1 MLLQE
6 LLKNLQDIELQQEEL
21 KRQKKKLIAK
31 AKEERVLE
39 VGLYDLYTELIK
51 VEDCRK
57 GRVSVNRINVPEKF
71 NQDMEKAKKYILDN
85 NVGLSITI
93 EMDTSYDTL
102 IVYKITTSI
111 ADARLTNGEKLID
124 NLVFESKTAMF
135 PKEEIMKDLVLN
147 FGLDNPLLQ
156 KTFFKKAVL
165 NCVEKKENNITK

>member
-21 KRQKKKLIAK
+21 KRQKKKLILK

-39 VGLYDLYTELIK
+39 VGLYDLYKELIK
-51 VEDCRK
+51 VEDCKK
-57 GRVSVNRINVPEKF
+57 GRVSVNPINVPEKF
-71 NQDMEKAKKYILDN
+71 NQDVEKAKKYIYEN
-85 NVGLSITI
+85 NMGLGVTI
-93 EMDTSYDTL
+93 KMDTRYDTL

-111 ADARLTNGEKLID
+111 ADARLKNGEKLID

-165 NCVEKKENNITK
+165 NCVEKKESVLTK